1 MWFKNLC
8 IYRLYEPFAHDGEA
22 LEQALADFAF
32 APVGRTEPVSRGW
45 APPLGRAGQPLVHA
59 AGGFLLVCL
68 QEESRLLPPAV
79 IKEALDERV
88 MEYEDR
94 EQRRLGRREKNRL
107 KEELVLDLLP
117 RAFTRNRRTYAYIDA
132 KGGYLVV
139 DAGNWRQAE
148 ELTELLRACLG
159 SLPVRPL
166 ETEASPQAEMTRW
179 IARDSV
185 PADIEPG
192 EEAVLEDPQSEGAEV
207 RCKRQDLHS
216 GEIKGHISAGKR
228 IRRMALAWDQRLACV
243 LDADLSVKRLKF
255 LDVVAEQAGDR
266 EAESDA
272 ERFDAD
278 FALMTLELE
287 RFIPRLARWFGGEA
301 AETAP
306 RRVRGATA

>member
-8 IYRLYEPFAHDGEA
+8 IYRLYAPFTHDTEA
-22 LEQALADFAF
+22 LEQALAGFAF
-32 APVGRTEPVSRGW
+32 APVGRTEPASRGW
-45 APPLGRAGQPLVHA
+45 APPLGGGEGQPLVHA

-88 MEYEDR
+88 SEREDR
-94 EQRRLGRREKNRL
+94 EQRRLSRREKNRL
-107 KEELVLDLLP
+107 KEELVLQLLP
-117 RAFTRNRRTYAYIDA
+117 RAFTRNRRSYAYIDP

-166 ETEASPQAEMTRW
+166 ETESSPQAEMTRW
-179 IARDSV
+179 LARDSA
-185 PADIEPG
+185 PGDIELG

-207 RCKRQDLHS
+207 RCKRQDLRS
-216 GEIKGHISAGKR
+216 GEIKGHIGAGKR
-228 IRRMALAWDQRLACV
+228 IRRMALTWEQRLACV

-255 LDVVAEQAGDR
+255 LDVIQEQAGDR
-266 EAESDA
+266 EAETDA

-287 RFIPRLARWFGGEA
+287 RFIPRLAQWFGGEA
-301 AETAP
+301 MEAAK
-306 RRVRGATA
+306 RQAQG